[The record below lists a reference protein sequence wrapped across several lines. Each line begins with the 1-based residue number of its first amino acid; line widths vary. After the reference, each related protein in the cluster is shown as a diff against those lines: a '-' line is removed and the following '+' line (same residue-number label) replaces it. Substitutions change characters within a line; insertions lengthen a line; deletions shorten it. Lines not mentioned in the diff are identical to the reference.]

1 MKWGILA
8 SALVTLALS
17 ARLVGAAD
25 SFGDIS
31 VDADAMYTGST
42 FHGYAETRVTLENHS
57 SEKSHVVTLYYPD
70 HAWNNGGNNIGR
82 ISRKVVIEPGARE
95 MISLLQPPLQAGG
108 DGQIHVDVDRQW
120 SGAVHAPNGGN
131 HCNYFGAGFGPNVL
145 VSRSLNFNATEK
157 LFQGQAGKTGFT
169 PSMATGA
176 PDCTPGGQPPEAW
189 MPDIRVGS
197 PRRGIPDQW
206 LELDY
211 ATPQPV
217 TTVKIFSPNQLRAG
231 GYLNLI
237 SAGGTNVA
245 RIPLAA
251 GVASSA
257 TTGWLLQ
264 FSAPTNATPVK
275 TVRLE
280 FENTPPSFIAV
291 DALEIS
297 DAKGAQYASDARA
310 SSDNSWSFTSG
321 YRGGS
326 PANSQCLRA
335 ESSVPDWSKNWLA
348 YTPFDMVALDQAD
361 LNTIPPGVLDAL
373 SDYLQAGGTIV
384 IFGQK
389 ELPAVWHALASQTI
403 PAGNNFS
410 VGFGHCLLFSRSD
423 PATANNAADLLR
435 DQLRQRVGYWQSLP
449 RDEEQANQ
457 SLQIVGSLKI
467 SPRGIVIIMLL
478 FIIAIGPVNIIV
490 LNRLK
495 RRTWMLWT
503 IPVISLVTTGLVFVY
518 SLLREGITPDARIA
532 SITLIDQ
539 NTHHAATI
547 GGTAFYCPLTPGG
560 GLNYEYGTE
569 LTPLVSNESG
579 TSREMDWSQSQHLQH
594 GWVAARVPAFFHV
607 RKSGTARE
615 RLELEN
621 DNGNL
626 QIVNGLGA
634 GIKSLWLADSRKRLY
649 RAEKIPAGA
658 RAVLTWDKTSEQPG
672 SQAGPAALLEN
683 QSFATHE
690 ETLEGTAQRFLSPG
704 TYIAILDSNP
714 FIENGLGT
722 AAKSGRTRQTA
733 IVYGVLDAPAN
744 P

>member
-1 MKWGILA
+1 MLA
-8 SALVTLALS
+8 VS
-17 ARLVGAAD
+17 ARPVGAAD
-25 SFGDIS
+25 SFGDVS

-70 HAWNNGGNNIGR
+70 HAWNNYGNSISR

-95 MISLLQPPLQAGG
+95 MISLLQPPLQALG

-120 SGAVHAPNGGN
+120 SGVVHAPNGGN
-131 HCNYFGAGFGPNVL
+131 HCNNSVAGIVPNVL

-157 LFQGQAGKTGFT
+157 LFQGQTVKTGFT
-169 PSMATGA
+169 AAMATGV
-176 PDCTPGGQPPEAW
+176 PDCIPGGQPPEAW
-189 MPDIRVGS
+189 MPDNRTAAT
-197 PRRGIPDQW
+197 DHW

-217 TTVKIFSPNQLRAG
+217 TTVKIFSPNPLRAS

-237 SAGGTNVA
+237 SSAGTNVA
-245 RIPLAA
+245 RFSLAA
-251 GVASSA
+251 GAASSVA
-257 TTGWLLQ
+257 TGWLLE
-264 FSAPTNATPVK
+264 FSAPTNAAPAK
-275 TVRLE
+275 TMRLE
-280 FENTPPSFIAV
+280 FEKTPASFIAI
-291 DALEIS
+291 DAVQIS
-297 DAKGAQYASDARA
+297 DAKASQYAKAARA
-310 SSDNSWSFTSG
+310 SSDNSWSFTG
-321 YRGGS
+321 RFRGGS
-326 PANSQCLRA
+326 PAGSQCLRA
-335 ESSVPDWSKNWLA
+335 ESSVPDWSQDWLA
-348 YTPFDMVALDQAD
+348 YTPFDVVALDQSD

-384 IFGQK
+384 IFGQDQ
-389 ELPAVWHALASQTI
+389 LPAVWHTLAAQAI
-403 PAGNNFS
+403 PGGTKVS
-410 VGFGHCLLFSRSD
+410 VGFGHCFLFSQSD
-423 PATANNAADLLR
+423 PAAAYRAADFLG
-435 DQLRQRVGYWQSLP
+435 DHLRQRVAYWQALP
-449 RDEEQANQ
+449 WDEEQANQ
-457 SLQIVGSLKI
+457 ALQIVDSLKV

-478 FIIAIGPVNIIV
+478 FIIAIGPVNIIM
-490 LNRLK
+490 LNRMK

-503 IPVISLVTTGLVFVY
+503 IPAISLATTGVVFVY

-594 GWVAARVPAFFHV
+594 GWVEARVPAYFHV

-649 RAEKIPAGA
+649 RAEKVPAGA
-658 RAVLTWDKTSEQPG
+658 QAVLTWDKSAEQPG

-683 QSFATHE
+683 QTFATHE

-714 FIENGLGT
+714 FIENGLGA
-722 AAKSGRTRQTA
+722 AAKNSRTRQSA